1 MSMLDVLTD
10 ALQTVRL
17 KVRYRRLV
25 HERLLELTEQT
36 GPLPVSED
44 PGRWLLLGGDRSA
57 LGEPERRDAREK
69 ARRLVRHNPH
79 ACNILRLLEAYV
91 TGPGLS
97 IEHRPLRVADSAA
110 ELAARASRLWQTF
123 VESNAAHYSHRE
135 HARRSWRDGESF
147 VRKFESP
154 QWPPAVRFVDPEA
167 IGPTADD
174 PDSQGIVTEPDDVE
188 SPRAYLRVDP
198 HTDRLVER
206 ISASDMLH
214 TRLGADSNQKR
225 GVTVFLPVLHTLDCF
240 DKWVE
245 TELLARKLQS
255 SIVLWRKVQGSPQQ
269 AAALADA
276 MAGGTTHESG
286 YGGGRRERIRPGT
299 ILTTNH
305 ATEIQFLQPD
315 TNFADA
321 VPLGRMLLLATAA
334 GAGLPEFMLT
344 SDASNANYASTMVA
358 EGPAVKLFQSEQQFF
373 GGEFSRLWRWVMADA
388 VALRL
393 LPEDFF
399 TRVAP
404 HWTFPQ
410 LVNRDRPRERM
421 ADVRLVESRILSRA
435 EVARREGVDP
445 KAMREEMEAEAEPQP
460 SASSSTPHRLGS
472 EL

>member
-1 MSMLDVLTD
+1 MSILEVLTD
-10 ALQTVRL
+10 TLQTVRL
-17 KVRYRRLV
+17 KARYRRLV
-25 HERLLELTEQT
+25 HERLLQLTESSGAQ
-36 GPLPVSED
+36 PVSED
-44 PGRWLLLGGDRSA
+44 PGRWLLLGGDKSA
-57 LGEPERRDAREK
+57 LGEPERLDAREK

-97 IEHRPLRVADSAA
+97 VEHRPHRGDAA
-110 ELAARASRLWQTF
+110 AARRNELTERAGALWQSF
-123 VESNAAHYSHRE
+123 AEANAAHYSHRE
-135 HARRSWRDGESF
+135 HARRSWRDGECF

-154 QWPPAVRFVDPEA
+154 QWPPAVRFLDPEA
-167 IGPTADD
+167 IGPTSDD
-174 PDSQGIVTEPDDVE
+174 PDTQGIITDPDDVE
-188 SPRAYLRVDP
+188 SPRAYLRIDP
-198 HTDRLVER
+198 PSGRLVER
-206 ISASDMLH
+206 IGAADMLH

-276 MAGGTTHESG
+276 MAGNATHDAG

-373 GGEFSRLWRWVMADA
+373 GGEFTLLWRWVMRDA

-399 TRVAP
+399 ERVAP

-421 ADVRLVESRILSRA
+421 TDVRLVESRILSRA
-435 EVARREGVDP
+435 EVARREGVDSDV
-445 KAMREEMEAEAEPQP
+445 MRGEMEAEGSAMPQV
-460 SASSSTPHRLGS
+460 S
-472 EL
+472 